1 MTAQWPQSHSDHYD
15 ESIEEQFSQF
25 QEVVTAIRKIRA
37 SQNIPPK
44 ESVPVAIRCTAASQA
59 LLEPMSVY
67 FGSLAGADVMA
78 IGPDAKPFE
87 TDAPMALTS
96 IDIDVHVDL
105 EKFIDMDAELARL
118 EKQEQ
123 QLVKQIGGKEGKLS
137 NENFVARA
145 PEDVVAKERESLED
159 LKRQLEK
166 VRADIARLRKKME

>member
-1 MTAQWPQSHSDHYD
+1 
-15 ESIEEQFSQF
+15 
-25 QEVVTAIRKIRA
+25 
-37 SQNIPPK
+37 
-44 ESVPVAIRCTAASQA
+44 
-59 LLEPMSVY
+59 MSVY

-166 VRADIARLRKKME
+166 VRADIARLRKKMK